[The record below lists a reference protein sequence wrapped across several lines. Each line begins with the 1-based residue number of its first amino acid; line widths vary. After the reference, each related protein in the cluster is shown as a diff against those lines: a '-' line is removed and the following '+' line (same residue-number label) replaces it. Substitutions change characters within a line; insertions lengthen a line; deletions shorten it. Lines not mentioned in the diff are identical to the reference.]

1 MINRKAPRGFLR
13 RGACIAFLLK
23 RRFYVQGSLLSV
35 ALYPKARAKVRNKFE
50 LRKYMAKNL
59 RKRYVND
66 RNSAK
71 EKGYRCSPG
80 VSE

>member
-1 MINRKAPRGFLR
+1 MINRKAPRGLLR
-13 RGACIAFLLK
+13 CGACIAFLLK
-23 RRFYVQGSLLSV
+23 RRSYVQGSLLSV
-35 ALYPKARAKVRNKFE
+35 ALYPKPLAKVGIIFE
-50 LRKYMAKNL
+50 ICKYGGKNL

>member
-1 MINRKAPRGFLR
+1 MINRKAPRGILR
-13 RGACIAFLLK
+13 RGACIALLLK
-23 RRFYVQGSLLSV
+23 RCLYVQGSLLSV
-35 ALYPKARAKVRNKFE
+35 ALYPKARAKVRNKSE
-50 LRKYMAKNL
+50 LRKYMTKNL

-66 RNSAK
+66 RIYAK